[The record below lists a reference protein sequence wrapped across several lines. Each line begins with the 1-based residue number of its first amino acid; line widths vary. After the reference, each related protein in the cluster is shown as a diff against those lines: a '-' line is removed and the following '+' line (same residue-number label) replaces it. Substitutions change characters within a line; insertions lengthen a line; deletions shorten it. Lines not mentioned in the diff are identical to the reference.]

1 MLGMKLVY
9 LVLDG
14 VADRLTDP
22 RSSLSLAKKPYLDLL
37 ARAGVC
43 GLAYSVGRGIA
54 PESDAAVMSIL
65 GYDPHVHYT
74 GRGPVEAVGAGIQ
87 FIEGREV
94 AFRANFAT
102 VDPASRRL
110 VDRRVGRSLSTE
122 EARELAES
130 LDGMR
135 LSKYG
140 GYVKVKATVGHRAV
154 VVLGSDEL
162 SLSDEVENTD
172 PAYRKV
178 GNISVAEKVFTPYV
192 RESSPLSA
200 SPNARA
206 TAELINEFT
215 VKAIEVLDKHPV
227 NERRE
232 REGLLKAN
240 VMLLRDAGSRLPKLT
255 PISQLYGITF
265 GSITEMPV
273 ENGIAKL
280 VGMRALEMP
289 PPTQDKASDYS
300 IRLEATFKLL
310 NEVDVVYVHLKGP
323 DEPGHDGDSPGKVR
337 SIEDIDK
344 HYVKGLIGGV
354 DMSETALLITADHA
368 TPPSVKAH
376 TDDPVPLLLVGNGVT
391 PDNTLKLCESECYE
405 KGGLGLTDHGWEIL
419 PKILRTL
426 GLGVSN
432 HT

>member
-1 MLGMKLVY
+1 MKLIY

-14 VADRLTDP
+14 VADRLADP
-22 RSSLSLAKKPYLDLL
+22 KSSLTLARKPYLDLL

-43 GLAYSVGRGIA
+43 GLVYSVGAGIA

-65 GYDPHVHYT
+65 GYDPHTHYT
-74 GRGPVEAVGAGIQ
+74 GRGPVEAVGAGIP
-87 FIEGREV
+87 FLEGREV

-102 VDPASRRL
+102 VDPLSRKL

-154 VVLGSDEL
+154 VVLGSEEL

-178 GNISVAEKVFTPYV
+178 GSISVAEKVFTPYV
-192 RESSPLSA
+192 RESSPLST
-200 SPNARA
+200 SLNARVA
-206 TAELINEFT
+206 AELINEFT
-215 VKAIEVLDKHPV
+215 VKAVEVLDKHPV
-227 NERRE
+227 NSRRE
-232 REGLLKAN
+232 RKGLLKAN
-240 VMLLRDAGSRLPKLT
+240 VILLRDAGSRLPRLT
-255 PISQLYGITF
+255 PINQLYGLTF

-273 ENGIAKL
+273 ENGIARL
-280 VGMRALEMP
+280 AGMRSIEMP

-300 IRLEATFKLL
+300 LRLEATFKLL
-310 NEVDVVYVHLKGP
+310 GEVDVVYVHLKGP
-323 DEPGHDGDSPGKVR
+323 DEPGHDGDYLGKVR

-344 HYVKGLIGGV
+344 HYVKELIEGV
-354 DMSETALLITADHA
+354 NLGETALLVTADHA

-376 TDDPVPLLLVGNGVT
+376 TDDPVPLLLVGGDVA
-391 PDNTLKLCESECYE
+391 PDRVLKLCESECHG
-405 KGGLGLTDHGWEIL
+405 KGGLGLIDHGWEVL
-419 PKILRTL
+419 PKILKILGIGTL
-426 GLGVSN
+426 GQPQ
-432 HT
+432 